1 MRAAIW
7 CVAFLPLVVA
17 MLAPVAPQVKGWIV
31 FYVQVPFLLG
41 AILIEVVYLR
51 SKKRAVTGP
60 VGNRLAVL
68 LSAALFLTFA
78 LVWVVSQFN

>member
-1 MRAAIW
+1 MIRVAIW
-7 CVAFLPLVVA
+7 CIAFLPLVVA

-31 FYVQVPFLLG
+31 VYVQVPFLLG

-51 SKKRAVTGP
+51 SKKRSVTGP

-68 LSAALFLTFA
+68 LSAVLLVTFA
-78 LVWVVSQFN
+78 VLVVWQFN